1 MDINR
6 LLDGFLGSQ
15 AGASVAKTASDVGAA
30 AKGAASSIPGGLV
43 GGAAAGGIAALLLGT
58 KKGRKYGGAAL
69 KYGGMA
75 ALGGLAYK
83 AYSDYKSNQSA
94 ATSSPQPS
102 AAPAAPASAPAL
114 APADSGFDPAQIT
127 DARGQDMRL
136 SLVQAMISAAKA
148 DGHVDGQE
156 NQAIMD
162 QIDQM
167 GLGPNEK
174 GFLFDQLRADSDPI
188 AIANLASD
196 EPQAAELYLASLL
209 AIDVDTPQEQRYMER
224 LGDALRLPAA
234 LRTELTAHANAAK
247 QQAS

>member
-6 LLDGFLGSQ
+6 LLNGFLGSD
-15 AGASVAKTASDVGAA
+15 AGASVANTASQAGSA
-30 AKGAASSIPGGLV
+30 AKGALSGLPGGLA

-83 AYSDYKSNQSA
+83 AYSNYKTNQSQA
-94 ATSSPQPS
+94 PSSTAPQNRPDPS
-102 AAPAAPASAPAL
+102 TVPPAPAPVE
-114 APADSGFDPAQIT
+114 SGFDPAQIT

-136 SLVQAMISAAKA
+136 SLMQAMISAAKA
-148 DGHVDGQE
+148 DGHIDAAE
-156 NQAIMD
+156 NKVIMD

-167 GLGPNEK
+167 GLAADEK
-174 GFLFDQLRADSDPI
+174 SFLFDQLRAPSDPI

-209 AIDVDTPQEQRYMER
+209 TIDTDTPEEERYMER
-224 LGDALRLPAA
+224 LGDALRLPVA
-234 LRTELTAHANAAK
+234 LRSELVAHASSVK
-247 QQAS
+247 T

>member
-94 ATSSPQPS
+94 AASAPQPNT
-102 AAPAAPASAPAL
+102 APAPAPAPAL

-209 AIDVDTPQEQRYMER
+209 AIDVDTPEEQRYMER

-234 LRTELTAHANAAK
+234 LRAELTAHANAAK
-247 QQAS
+247 LEAS